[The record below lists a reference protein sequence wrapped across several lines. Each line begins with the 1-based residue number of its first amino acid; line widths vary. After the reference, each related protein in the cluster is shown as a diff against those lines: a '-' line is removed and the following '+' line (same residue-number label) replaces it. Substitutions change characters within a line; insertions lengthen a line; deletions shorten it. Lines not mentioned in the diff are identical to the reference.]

1 MDNKISFTS
10 IISWLKSTEMF
21 ARPSKQIPGKWQL
34 VEYYIETVDELRN
47 IKELDLRIKKEF
59 SIIELTSEK
68 RFYHQCNLP
77 VGLIS
82 KISNGDWFVAKNY
95 IVFSS
100 SDNQSSRV
108 EFQFAIENGKLK
120 LLKKDTLG
128 RIEFF
133 GFFNR
138 IS

>member
-1 MDNKISFTS
+1 MENKISFTS
-10 IISWLKSTEMF
+10 FVNWLKSTEMF
-21 ARPSKQIPGKWQL
+21 ARPSKRLPGKWQL
-34 VEYYIETVDELRN
+34 IEYYTETNSELLN
-47 IKELDLRIKKEF
+47 IKESDLGIKKEF
-59 SIIELTSEK
+59 STFELTAEN
-68 RFYHQCNLP
+68 RFYHQCKLP

-108 EFQFAIENGKLK
+108 EFQFAVENGKLK

-133 GFFNR
+133 GFFKK